1 RNDHRWATVPI
12 LFLTRHSDPATV
24 HGVFAAGADDYLTK
38 PIVPA
43 ELLARIRNRM
53 ERFALHRMLAETDVL
68 TGVANRSSSTQTLE
82 QLVQLAHRFGE
93 PLSLAIIDLDGFK
106 AINDRYGHALG
117 DAVLQRIGDLLRQT
131 FRGEDV
137 IGRWGGEEF
146 VVGMYGMT
154 GADAEQRLL
163 DLLSAF
169 TATSFAADDGN
180 LFNVSFSAGFAEGG
194 VDGQGLA
201 ALYRSADAALYRA
214 KGAGRARV
222 MAAPSERSVVAAAQ
236 PLRSP

>member
-1 RNDHRWATVPI
+1 
-12 LFLTRHSDPATV
+12 
-24 HGVFAAGADDYLTK
+24 
-38 PIVPA
+38 
-43 ELLARIRNRM
+43 M
-53 ERFALHRMLAETDVL
+53 ERFALHRMLAETDAL
-68 TGVANRSSSTQTLE
+68 TGVANRSSSTQKLE

-106 AINDRYGHALG
+106 AVNDRYGHALG
-117 DAVLQRIGDLLRQT
+117 DVVLQRIGDLLRQT

-163 DLLSAF
+163 DLLSVF
-169 TATSFAADDGN
+169 TATSFAADDGT

-222 MAAPSERSVVAAAQ
+222 MAARAERAVVAAAQ
-236 PLRSP
+236 PLRSR